1 MKKFLIFILFLPL
14 LGCNNIIKNK
24 QTYIDFN
31 CPRIFFSADDRFFIE
46 SADKNPTLDNI
57 ILKAELNNFAINKEC
72 QRKDNIAIIPLEIL
86 IVAQPMKNIE
96 NSEIN
101 IPVFINLLDQDDN
114 ILETQYFMVSDFMKI
129 NPQSNIIVETD
140 IITTLEVITQNLETA
155 QVVIGFMIENKK
167 REILN

>member
-1 MKKFLIFILFLPL
+1 
-14 LGCNNIIKNK
+14 
-24 QTYIDFN
+24 
-31 CPRIFFSADDRFFIE
+31 
-46 SADKNPTLDNI
+46 
-57 ILKAELNNFAINKEC
+57 
-72 QRKDNIAIIPLEIL
+72 
-86 IVAQPMKNIE
+86 MKNIE